1 MSEVV
6 RSAARVL
13 DLLEF
18 FAGLEGAAN
27 LATVTATFGLPKSSA
42 FGLLKTLCARGYLV
56 RDDRGMYEL
65 NTYFREHGFGWGG
78 DHMARVIALVE
89 PVMSA
94 LGEELG
100 ETVTLGTLTNDGH
113 IKVVKQTL
121 SSQPVR
127 YEGLSNRLLPVH
139 CTAMGR
145 VILSVLPDDIG
156 HRLLRQHEI
165 VAVTSVTITDLKR
178 IEQIVAQARLDGYCV
193 VADESDL
200 GGTGVATC
208 ISGGPGRPTLAL
220 NVACI
225 SARFPE
231 KRERVI
237 AALMREAEK
246 LRELTGR

>member
-78 DHMARVIALVE
+78 DHIARVIALVD

-100 ETVTLGTLTNDGH
+100 ETVTFGTLTNDGH
-113 IKVVKQTL
+113 IKVLKQTL
-121 SSQPVR
+121 TSQPVR
-127 YEGLSNRLLPVH
+127 YEGLANSLLPVH

-145 VILSVLPDDIG
+145 AILAVLPQDTAD
-156 HRLLRQHEI
+156 RLLRQHEI
-165 VAVTSVTITDLKR
+165 VAVTPVTVTDPKR
-178 IEQIVAQARLDGYCV
+178 IEQIVAQARIDGYCI

-208 ISGGPGRPTLAL
+208 I
-220 NVACI
+220 
-225 SARFPE
+225 
-231 KRERVI
+231 
-237 AALMREAEK
+237 
-246 LRELTGR
+246 